1 MTDKKKILIDYNLHT
16 INAMRNVVKSV
27 LNNITDNTL
36 PENHHFY
43 ITSSQDIA

>member
-27 LNNITDNTL
+27 LNNIKL
-36 PENHHFY
+36 Y
-43 ITSSQDIA
+43 IVYNINNNELSYMNSI